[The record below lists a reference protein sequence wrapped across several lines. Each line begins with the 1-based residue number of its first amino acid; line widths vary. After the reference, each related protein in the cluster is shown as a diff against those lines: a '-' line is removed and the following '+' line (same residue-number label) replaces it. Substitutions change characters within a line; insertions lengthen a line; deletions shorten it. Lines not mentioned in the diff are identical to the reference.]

1 MKKPIYFPIF
11 FLVQFFFFFFL
22 QFINVYNKHQM
33 LLLFKLVNT
42 GNIIIME

>member
-11 FLVQFFFFFFL
+11 FFLVQFFFFL

-33 LLLFKLVNT
+33 LLLFTLVNT

>member
-11 FLVQFFFFFFL
+11 FFSSIFFFL

-33 LLLFKLVNT
+33 LLLFTLVNT